1 VVRMGYTTRERPS
14 ARSSQA
20 SLAPERADK
29 PEMQDMRDI
38 SGVPAMPKVRAGVET
53 YIVPDGTCFLY
64 DPASDASYALDQV
77 GALVWDFCGGNTPVA
92 TIIAEVA
99 DLLPAGEDV
108 AGRVTNLLAEFASE
122 RLLVATEEWPGARE
136 PEAGTRNG

>member
-1 VVRMGYTTRERPS
+1 MVRMRYTSEECPS
-14 ARSSQA
+14 ARSSLA
-20 SLAPERADK
+20 PLAPERADK

-38 SGVPAMPKVRAGVET
+38 SGVPTLPKVRAGVET

-77 GALVWDFCGGNTPVA
+77 GALVWDFCDGNTPVA

-99 DLLPAGEDV
+99 ELLPAGEDV
-108 AGRVTNLLAEFASE
+108 VARVTSLLAGFASE
-122 RLLVATEEWPGARE
+122 RLLVATEDWPGATE
-136 PEAGTRNG
+136 QEAGTRNG